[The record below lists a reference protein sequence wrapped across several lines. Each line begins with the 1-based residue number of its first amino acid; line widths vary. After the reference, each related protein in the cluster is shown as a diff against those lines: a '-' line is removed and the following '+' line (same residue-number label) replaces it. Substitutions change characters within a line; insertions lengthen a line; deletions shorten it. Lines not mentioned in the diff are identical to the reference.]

1 MYKTNTE
8 AQALVNGLKEKTLPE
23 AVEVVL
29 CPPFT
34 ALVDRCGADQGDRD
48 WPGCPGPVLGG

>member
-34 ALVDRCGADQGDRD
+34 ALSTVAELIKGTAIGLGAQD
-48 WPGCPGPVLGG
+48 LF